1 MTKKDQN
8 TAAFRK
14 LVADWNSLMRTFIRP
29 EDAAARSVLLKYME
43 QILFGLQEFLKTHVG
58 ITQEI
63 SLRDL
68 AGQYSNSH
76 IPLTPEKKLDA
87 VITELI
93 EELAPRVVNVA
104 SPYFVGHMT
113 AAIPF
118 FMVHLK
124 TIVTAL
130 NQNVVKIETSK
141 LASVVEKQVL
151 AKIHRLVYG
160 FDDGFYGAHIQNVG
174 TSLGGVTQDGTLAN
188 MTALWVARNRL
199 LAPKDGF
206 RGVEKEGLNAALK
219 AYGLNRCVLLVS
231 RLAHYSL
238 KKAAGVLGIGT
249 ENAIAI
255 DVDAKNRM
263 DLNCLKATLAQLRGA
278 AAKTA
283 VLAIVGVAGT
293 TETGTIDPLPEIAEI
308 CLQNRIHFH
317 VDAAWG
323 GPTLMSDRYAL
334 LLKGIELS
342 DSVIIDGHKQLYM
355 PMSCGLVLFKDPAAM
370 DAIEYHANYIMRPG
384 SVDLGTKSM
393 AGSRAANSL
402 ILDYALKI
410 MGKKGYALLIEH
422 GIEVARELAAEIRK
436 RPDFQLVTAPELNIL
451 TYRYCPAAMQT
462 AFSKGSRQQQVEING
477 RLDRINVQIQRLQ
490 REAGRSF
497 VSRTTLKVENLGP
510 EGIVVLR
517 CVIMNPMTNLKIL
530 MEILDEQEAICQTY
544 GLSGSNSPWTVSGHR
559 HGAGSP
565 VDSPG

>member
-1 MTKKDQN
+1 MENRDKN
-8 TAAFRK
+8 TSFDSR
-14 LVADWNSLMRTFIRP
+14 LVADWKSLMRTFIRP

-68 AGQYSNSH
+68 AGQYSDSQ
-76 IPLTPEKKLDA
+76 IPLTPVKKLDA

-160 FDDGFYGAHIQNVG
+160 FDDRFYDRHIQSVR

-206 RGVEKEGLNAALK
+206 RGVEEEGLNAALR
-219 AYGLNRCVLLVS
+219 AYGFDRCVLLVS
-231 RLAHYSL
+231 RLAHCSL

-249 ENAIAI
+249 DNVIAI
-255 DVDAKNRM
+255 GLDSSNRM
-263 DLNCLKATLAQLRGA
+263 DLNCLQATLDRLQGGA
-278 AAKTA
+278 DRTA
-283 VLAIVGVAGT
+283 VLAIVGVAGA
-293 TETGTIDPLPEIAEI
+293 TETGTVDPLTEIAGI
-308 CLQNRIHFH
+308 CSRNRIHFH

-323 GPTLMSDRYAL
+323 GPTLMSERYAP

-342 DSVIIDGHKQLYM
+342 DSVTIDGHKQLYM
-355 PMSCGLVLFKDPAAM
+355 PMSCGLVLFKDATAM

-384 SVDLGTKSM
+384 SVDLGTKSL

-422 GIEVARELAAEIRK
+422 GIEVARELASEIRN
-436 RPDFQLVTAPELNIL
+436 RPDFQLVTQPELNIL
-451 TYRYCPAAMQT
+451 TYRYFPAEMQA
-462 AFSKGSRQQQVEING
+462 AFSRGSAAQRREINAM
-477 RLDRINVQIQRLQ
+477 LDRINIQIQRLQ

-497 VSRTTLKVENLGP
+497 VSRTTLKVETLGP

-517 CVIMNPMTNLKIL
+517 CVIMNPMTDMKIL
-530 MEILDEQEAICQTY
+530 REVLDEQEAIY
-544 GLSGSNSPWTVSGHR
+544 RSHASM
-559 HGAGSP
+559 
-565 VDSPG
+565 D

>member
-1 MTKKDQN
+1 MIN
-8 TAAFRK
+8 TYKNTVDYRK

-76 IPLTPEKKLDA
+76 ISLTPEKKLDA

-160 FDDGFYGAHIQNVG
+160 CDDGFYGAHIQNVH

-199 LAPKDGF
+199 LAPKEGF
-206 RGVEKEGLNAALK
+206 RGVENEGLSAALK
-219 AYGLNRCVLLVS
+219 AYGLGRCVLLVS

-249 ENAIAI
+249 ENVIAI
-255 DVDAKNRM
+255 DVDSNNRM
-263 DLNCLKATLAQLRGA
+263 DLNSLRTTLDQLHGA

-308 CLQNRIHFH
+308 CSLNKIHFH

-323 GPTLMSDRYAL
+323 GPTLMSERYAP

-355 PMSCGLVLFKDPAAM
+355 PMSCGLVLFKEPAAM
-370 DAIEYHANYIMRPG
+370 DVIEYHANYIMRPG

-422 GIEVARELAAEIRK
+422 GIEVARELAAEIRR

-451 TYRYCPAAMQT
+451 TYRYCPAAMQKV
-462 AFSKGSRQQQVEING
+462 FRSGSAQQRRDINA

-497 VSRTTLKVENLGP
+497 VSRTTLKVDALGP

-544 GLSGSNSPWTVSGHR
+544 GLSGGNSN
-559 HGAGSP
+559 
-565 VDSPG
+565 

>member
-1 MTKKDQN
+1 MTEKN
-8 TAAFRK
+8 TSQKRK
-14 LVADWNSLMRTFIRP
+14 LVADWKSLMRTFIRP
-29 EDAAARSVLLKYME
+29 EDDAARSVLLKYME

-63 SLRDL
+63 SLKDL
-68 AGQYSNSH
+68 ADQYSSSQ

-87 VITELI
+87 VITEMI

-141 LASVVEKQVL
+141 LASVVEKQVI

-160 FDDGFYGAHIQNVG
+160 FGDAFYDKHIQSVR

-199 LAPKDGF
+199 LSPKDGF
-206 RGVEKEGLNAALK
+206 RGVEEEGLNAALR
-219 AYGLNRCVLLVS
+219 AYGLDRCVLLVS
-231 RLAHYSL
+231 RLAHCSL

-249 ENAIAI
+249 DNVIAI
-255 DVDAKNRM
+255 EVDSKNRM
-263 DLNCLKATLAQLRGA
+263 DLGCLQTTLAQLNDASDRTAIMAVVGIAGA
-278 AAKTA
+278 
-283 VLAIVGVAGT
+283 
-293 TETGTIDPLPEIAEI
+293 TETGTIDPLPGIAEI
-308 CLQNRIHFH
+308 CARNKIRFH

-323 GPTLMSDRYAL
+323 GPTLMSERYAP
-334 LLKGIELS
+334 LLKGIELA
-342 DSVIIDGHKQLYM
+342 DSVIIDGHKQLYL
-355 PMSCGLVLFKDPAAM
+355 PMSCGLVLFRDATAM

-384 SVDLGTKSM
+384 SVDLGTKSI

-410 MGKKGYALLIEH
+410 MGKGGYALLIEH
-422 GIEVARELAAEIRK
+422 GIEMARDLAVEIRK
-436 RPDFQLVTAPELNIL
+436 RPDFQLVTESELNIL
-451 TYRYCPAAMQT
+451 TYRYCPADMQK
-462 AFSKGSRQQQVEING
+462 AISKGSDQQRREINA
-477 RLDRINVQIQRLQ
+477 RLDRINIQIQRLQ

-497 VSRTTLKVENLGP
+497 VSRTTLNVADMGP

-517 CVIMNPMTNLKIL
+517 CVIMNPMTDMKIL
-530 MEILDEQEAICQTY
+530 KEILDEQEEIYRTN
-544 GLSGSNSPWTVSGHR
+544 GLL
-559 HGAGSP
+559 AA
-565 VDSPG
+565 

>member
-1 MTKKDQN
+1 MQKASTK
-8 TAAFRK
+8 AVRGHE
-14 LVADWNSLMRTFIRP
+14 LVADWKALMRTFIRP

-63 SLRDL
+63 SLKDL
-68 AGQYSNSH
+68 ADQYSSSL
-76 IPLTPEKKLDA
+76 IPLTPERKLDA
-87 VITELI
+87 VITEMI

-151 AKIHRLVYG
+151 AKIHRLVYRFG
-160 FDDGFYGAHIQNVG
+160 DEFYDEHIQSIN

-199 LAPKDGF
+199 LGPKDGF
-206 RGVEKEGLNAALK
+206 RGVEAEGMNAALR
-219 AYGLNRCVLLVS
+219 AYRLDRCVLLVS
-231 RLAHYSL
+231 RLAHCSL

-249 ENAIAI
+249 DNLIAVE
-255 DVDAKNRM
+255 VDSNNRM
-263 DLNCLKATLAQLRGA
+263 DLHCLQTTLDRLSDAPER
-278 AAKTA
+278 TA
-283 VLAIVGVAGT
+283 ILAIVGIAGA
-293 TETGTIDPLPEIAEI
+293 TETGTIDPLPAIADI
-308 CLQNRIHFH
+308 CSRHHIHFH

-323 GPTLMSDRYAL
+323 GPTLMSERYAP
-334 LLKGIELS
+334 LLKGIES
-342 DSVIIDGHKQLYM
+342 ADSVIMDGHKQLYM
-355 PMSCGLVLFKDPAAM
+355 PMSCGLVLFRDATAM

-384 SVDLGTKSM
+384 SVDLGTKSI

-402 ILDYALKI
+402 ILDYAMKI
-410 MGKKGYALLIEH
+410 MGKGGYALLIEH
-422 GIEVARELAAEIRK
+422 GIEVARDLALEIRK
-436 RPDFQLVTAPELNIL
+436 RPDFQLVTEPELNIL
-451 TYRYCPAAMQT
+451 TYRYCPAGIQEAL
-462 AFSKGSRQQQVEING
+462 SRGSDRQRREINV
-477 RLDRINVQIQRLQ
+477 RLDQVNIQIQRLQ

-497 VSRTTLKVENLGP
+497 VSRTTLNVEALGP
-510 EGIVVLR
+510 DGIVVLR
-517 CVIMNPMTNLKIL
+517 CVIMNPMTDMRIL
-530 MEILDEQEAICQTY
+530 REILDEQEEICRTH
-544 GLSGSNSPWTVSGHR
+544 GLML
-559 HGAGSP
+559 A
-565 VDSPG
+565 

>member
-1 MTKKDQN
+1 MEYTDNISVDSK
-8 TAAFRK
+8 K

-29 EDAAARSVLLKYME
+29 ESGAARSVLLKYME
-43 QILFGLQEFLKTHVG
+43 QILFGLQEFLRTHVG

-68 AGQYSNSH
+68 AGRYSNSQ

-130 NQNVVKIETSK
+130 NQNMVKIETSK
-141 LASVVEKQVL
+141 VASVVEKQVL

-160 FDDGFYGAHIQNVG
+160 FDDRFYDAHIQNVH
-174 TSLGGVTQDGTLAN
+174 TCLGGVTQDGTLAN

-206 RGVEKEGLNAALK
+206 QGVEKEGLSAALK
-219 AYGLNRCVLLVS
+219 AYGLDRCVLLVS

-238 KKAAGVLGIGT
+238 KKAAGVLGVGT
-249 ENAIAI
+249 ENVVAI
-255 DVDAKNRM
+255 DVDSNNRM
-263 DLNCLKATLAQLRGA
+263 DLNRLRTTLDQLRGA
-278 AAKTA
+278 AARTA

-293 TETGTIDPLPEIAEI
+293 TETGTIDPLPEIAAI
-308 CLQNRIHFH
+308 CAQNRIHFH

-323 GPTLMSDRYAL
+323 GPTLMSERYAPL
-334 LLKGIELS
+334 LRGIELS

-355 PMSCGLVLFKDPAAM
+355 PMSCGLVLFKDATAM
-370 DAIEYHANYIMRPG
+370 DAVEYHANYIMRPG

-402 ILDYALKI
+402 ILDYALKV

-422 GIEVARELAAEIRK
+422 GIEVARELAAEIQR
-436 RPDFQLVTAPELNIL
+436 RPDFQLVTEPELNIL
-451 TYRYCPAAMQT
+451 TYRYFPAAMQA
-462 AFSKGSRQQQVEING
+462 AFAGGSRQRQREINS
-477 RLDRINVQIQRLQ
+477 RLDMINVQIQRLQ

-517 CVIMNPMTNLKIL
+517 CVIMNPMTDLKIL
-530 MEILDEQEAICQTY
+530 MEILDEQEAICQTH
-544 GLSGSNSPWTVSGHR
+544 GLLESACPFP
-559 HGAGSP
+559 AGQ
-565 VDSPG
+565 

>member
-1 MTKKDQN
+1 MNKKNKN
-8 TAAFRK
+8 TGSGK
-14 LVADWNSLMRTFIRP
+14 LVADWKSLMRTFIRP

-43 QILFGLQEFLKTHVG
+43 QILFGLQEFLETRVG

-93 EELAPRVVNVA
+93 EDLAPRVVNVA

-141 LASVVEKQVL
+141 LASVVEKQVI

-160 FDDGFYGAHIQNVG
+160 FDDTFYNAHIQSVR
-174 TSLGGVTQDGTLAN
+174 TCLGGVTQDGTLAN

-206 RGVEKEGLNAALK
+206 RGVEEEGLHAALH
-219 AYGLNRCVLLVS
+219 AYGLDRCVLLVS
-231 RLAHYSL
+231 RLAHCSL
-238 KKAAGVLGIGT
+238 KKAAGVLGLGT
-249 ENAIAI
+249 DNVIAI
-255 DVDAKNRM
+255 DVDSNGRM
-263 DLNCLKATLAQLRGA
+263 DLNCLQTTLAQLREA

-283 VLAIVGVAGT
+283 VLAIVGIAGA
-293 TETGTIDPLPEIAEI
+293 TETGTIDPLFEIADV
-308 CLQNRIHFH
+308 CSRNKIHFH

-323 GPTLMSDRYAL
+323 GPTLMSERYAP

-342 DSVIIDGHKQLYM
+342 DSVIMDGHKQFYM
-355 PMSCGLVLFKDPAAM
+355 PMSCGLVLFKDATAM

-384 SVDLGTKSM
+384 SVDLGTKSI

-422 GIEVARELAAEIRK
+422 GIEVARELAVEIRK
-436 RPDFQLVTAPELNIL
+436 RPDFQLVTEPELNIL
-451 TYRYCPAAMQT
+451 TYRFCPAAMQKT
-462 AFSKGSRQQQVEING
+462 FSRGSAQQRRKINAQ
-477 RLDRINVQIQRLQ
+477 LDRINIQIQRLQ

-497 VSRTTLKVENLGP
+497 VSRTTLKVEALGP

-517 CVIMNPMTNLKIL
+517 CVIMNPMTDMNIL
-530 MEILDEQEAICQTY
+530 MEILDEQEAIY
-544 GLSGSNSPWTVSGHR
+544 RNLGLM
-559 HGAGSP
+559 AA
-565 VDSPG
+565 

>member
-1 MTKKDQN
+1 MKKEDNNKN
-8 TAAFRK
+8 TPGN

-43 QILFGLQEFLKTHVG
+43 QILFGLQEFLKIHVG

-68 AGQYSNSH
+68 AGQYSSSH
-76 IPLTPEKKLDA
+76 IPHTPEKKLDA

-130 NQNVVKIETSK
+130 NQNMVKIETSK

-160 FDDGFYGAHIQNVG
+160 FDDEFYDTHIQNVR
-174 TSLGGVTQDGTLAN
+174 TSLGGVTQDGTIAN

-199 LAPKDGF
+199 LAPRDGF
-206 RGVEKEGLNAALK
+206 RGVEKEGINAALK
-219 AYGLNRCVLLVS
+219 AYGLDRCVLLVS

-238 KKAAGVLGIGT
+238 TKAAGVLGIGT
-249 ENAIAI
+249 ENVIAI
-255 DVDAKNRM
+255 DVDADNRM
-263 DLNCLKATLAQLRGA
+263 DMNSLRTTLEQLRGA
-278 AAKTA
+278 GARTA
-283 VLAIVGVAGT
+283 ILAVVGIAGT
-293 TETGTIDPLPEIAEI
+293 TETGTIDPLPAMAEL
-308 CLQNRIHFH
+308 CSRNKIHFH

-323 GPTLMSDRYAL
+323 GPTLMSERYAS

-355 PMSCGLVLFKDPAAM
+355 PMSCGLVLFKNATAM
-370 DAIEYHANYIMRPG
+370 DAVEYHANYIMRPG

-436 RPDFQLVTAPELNIL
+436 RPDFQLVTEPELNIL
-451 TYRYCPAAMQT
+451 TYRFCPAAIQK
-462 AFSKGSRQQQVEING
+462 ALSRGSRQQRRKLNA
-477 RLDRINVQIQRLQ
+477 RLDHANIQIQRLQ

-497 VSRTTLKVENLGP
+497 VSRTTLKVDPVGP

-517 CVIMNPMTNLKIL
+517 CVIMNPMTDMKIL
-530 MEILDEQEAICQTY
+530 MEVLDEQEAICQTH
-544 GLSGSNSPWTVSGHR
+544 GLP
-559 HGAGSP
+559 AA
-565 VDSPG
+565 

>member
-1 MTKKDQN
+1 MKKTDKKD
-8 TAAFRK
+8 FDSGK

-43 QILFGLQEFLKTHVG
+43 QILFGLQEFLKAHVG

-68 AGQYSNSH
+68 AGQYSNSL
-76 IPLTPEKKLDA
+76 IALTPEKKLDA
-87 VITELI
+87 VITEMI

-130 NQNVVKIETSK
+130 NQNMVKIETSK

-160 FDDGFYGAHIQNVG
+160 FDDEFYRTHIQNAR

-206 RGVEKEGLNAALK
+206 RGVEVEGLSAALK
-219 AYGLNRCVLLVS
+219 AYGLDRCVLLVS

-249 ENAIAI
+249 ENVLAI
-255 DVDAKNRM
+255 DVDANNRM
-263 DLNCLKATLAQLRGA
+263 DLNCLQATLAQLRQA
-278 AAKTA
+278 ASRTA

-308 CLQNRIHFH
+308 CLRNKIHFH

-323 GPTLMSDRYAL
+323 GPTLMSERYAS
-334 LLKGIELS
+334 LLKGIESS
-342 DSVIIDGHKQLYM
+342 DSAIIDGHKQLYM
-355 PMSCGLVLFKDPAAM
+355 PMSCGLVLFKNATAM

-422 GIEVARELAAEIRK
+422 GIEVARELAAEIGK
-436 RPDFQLVTAPELNIL
+436 RPDFQLVTEPELNIL
-451 TYRYCPAAMQT
+451 TYRYCPAEMQ
-462 AFSKGSRQQQVEING
+462 AALSRGSDRQRREINAQ
-477 RLDRINVQIQRLQ
+477 LDQINIQIQRLQ

-497 VSRTTLKVENLGP
+497 VSRTTLKVEAFGP

-517 CVIMNPMTNLKIL
+517 CVIMNPMTDMKIL
-530 MEILDEQEAICQTY
+530 MEILDEQETICRTNK
-544 GLSGSNSPWTVSGHR
+544 LS
-559 HGAGSP
+559 AA
-565 VDSPG
+565 D

>member
-1 MTKKDQN
+1 
-8 TAAFRK
+8 
-14 LVADWNSLMRTFIRP
+14 MRAFIRP

-68 AGQYSNSH
+68 AGQYSDSQ
-76 IPLTPEKKLDA
+76 IPLTPVKKLDA

-160 FDDGFYGAHIQNVG
+160 LDDGFYDRHIQSVR

-206 RGVEKEGLNAALK
+206 RGVEEEGLNAALRV
-219 AYGLNRCVLLVS
+219 YGFDRCVLLVS
-231 RLAHYSL
+231 RLAHCSL

-249 ENAIAI
+249 DNVIAI
-255 DVDAKNRM
+255 DVDSSNRM
-263 DLNCLKATLAQLRGA
+263 DLNCLQTTLDRLRRGA
-278 AAKTA
+278 DNTA
-283 VLAIVGVAGT
+283 VLAIVGVAGA
-293 TETGTIDPLPEIAEI
+293 TETGTVDPLTEIAGI
-308 CLQNRIHFH
+308 CSRNRIHFH

-323 GPTLMSDRYAL
+323 GPTLMSERYAP

-342 DSVIIDGHKQLYM
+342 DSVTIDGHKQLYM
-355 PMSCGLVLFKDPAAM
+355 PMSCGLVLFKDATAM
-370 DAIEYHANYIMRPG
+370 DTIEYHANYIMRPG
-384 SVDLGTKSM
+384 SVDLGTKSL

-422 GIEVARELAAEIRK
+422 GIEVARELASEIRN
-436 RPDFQLVTAPELNIL
+436 RPDFQLVTPPELNIL
-451 TYRYCPAAMQT
+451 TYRYFPAAMQA
-462 AFSKGSRQQQVEING
+462 AFSRGSTAQQREINA
-477 RLDRINVQIQRLQ
+477 RLDHINIQIQRLQ

-497 VSRTTLKVENLGP
+497 VSRTTLKVENLGS
-510 EGIVVLR
+510 ECIVVLR
-517 CVIMNPMTNLKIL
+517 CVIMNPMTDMKIL
-530 MEILDEQEAICQTY
+530 REVLDEQEAIY
-544 GLSGSNSPWTVSGHR
+544 RSHA
-559 HGAGSP
+559 HM
-565 VDSPG
+565 D